1 MKGFKICLDGNRNI
15 RKGIAASSLI
25 DLKAKI
31 EAKFEVGIS
40 YLCLLWIKVH
50 ILRFKICFN
59 IKKPIL
65 QYCHIFSWSPKVRN
79 PHDGA
84 VLLENLQTK
93 RYKEDLMDII
103 YF

>member
-50 ILRFKICFN
+50 ILK
-59 IKKPIL
+59 
-65 QYCHIFSWSPKVRN
+65 
-79 PHDGA
+79 
-84 VLLENLQTK
+84 
-93 RYKEDLMDII
+93 
-103 YF
+103 